1 MKFSPTLLAVSC
13 LLAILGPAVARADDV
28 ILSFDTFEPPPV
40 EAPQPV
46 AAAPP
51 PMVLDHHGEAIQPLP
66 IPPGGGNPPMR
77 YHSPQ
82 QLPAGVYRRGVAA
95 ALNQETTA
103 AALLPPAP
111 PVPDHHP
118 LAVAAAVEPEPEPE
132 QQTPEEPVDQII
144 LSFDVAA
151 PAPVHIA
158 QAEPEPEVLPSPE
171 IDPILSLFEQD
182 SDSLVAIAVGSA
194 EGTRTP
200 AGTINPAYFGHTDP
214 GNRAWNMGTF
224 SYQHGANSP
233 AEADRK
239 QLNRLKSQTE
249 VLKRRA
255 LSHGMNLTLEE
266 TLNGIDLAN
275 QSPLAAIGRVG
286 YIERL
291 AEAKANG
298 YDGAKAIVVARTRSY
313 INPNTNR
320 WNAPG
325 LGNTEA
331 SITRDQQRRADAV
344 AAAIAAY
351 RQRHGYPDPHRWTM
365 VPDPDAPT
373 ITVAEDPVDTPE
385 ASDIVFQVWTDEGQ
399 ADESQVAQVD
409 ESQTLEDPGEDMGT
423 SQAQTDDLTPLAQ
436 ERPPMVEPTN
446 RPVAFARAL
455 ATAIVGD
462 PPAPRDPAQD
472 TEPDAPLVT
481 TDPVETEAAER
492 RVDEATVPEEA
503 AQVAPETNPAI
514 ADTNADTNT
523 QESLEANSDQAVVGS
538 QPPGDDTA
546 STAKTDTT
554 PGAQPDTAIYLPGVQ
569 PVEDNAEALSAE
581 AEPVDDNLVTVPGLT
596 LEDSEEDDR
605 VETAP
610 PDPRELASADLA
622 NLEDSEETEDSE
634 EAEYNPQQDPSRDR
648 DTDDEPDP
656 EIEQPTED
664 ER

>member
-118 LAVAAAVEPEPEPE
+118 LAVAAAVEPEPKPE

-351 RQRHGYPDPHRWTM
+351 QQRHGYPDPHRWTM
-365 VPDPDAPT
+365 VPDPDAPAT
-373 ITVAEDPVDTPE
+373 TVAEDPVDSPE
-385 ASDIVFQVWTDEGQ
+385 ASDIVFQVWTDDGQPDDQPQLAQ
-399 ADESQVAQVD
+399 ADESEPTEDTVHSQGNDDKLDDELAALAQVD
-409 ESQTLEDPGEDMGT
+409 AATADQS
-423 SQAQTDDLTPLAQ
+423 
-436 ERPPMVEPTN
+436 N

-455 ATAIVGD
+455 ATAIVGAPPEPQRQAQSPGTDD
-462 PPAPRDPAQD
+462 PLTAIDLVEDGAAESPVEEMVTPGEAPQVVPDPNQAIAEASAAKPPQETSSQAATTAQDQAAASTQPPDPAS
-472 TEPDAPLVT
+472 V
-481 TDPVETEAAER
+481 
-492 RVDEATVPEEA
+492 
-503 AQVAPETNPAI
+503 
-514 ADTNADTNT
+514 
-523 QESLEANSDQAVVGS
+523 
-538 QPPGDDTA
+538 
-546 STAKTDTT
+546 STAEIDTI
-554 PGAQPDTAIYLPGVQ
+554 PGARPDTAVYLPGVQ
-569 PVEDNAEALSAE
+569 PVEERAEPLSAE
-581 AEPVDDNLVTVPGLT
+581 LEPTSEALVTVPGLT
-596 LEDSEEDDR
+596 LDDPGEDDG
-605 VETAP
+605 VTATAP
-610 PDPRELASADLA
+610 DPAQPASMDLASS
-622 NLEDSEETEDSE
+622 EDNNEQTL
-634 EAEYNPQQDPSRDR
+634 SRDR
-648 DTDDEPDP
+648 DTDQDPDP
-656 EIEQPTED
+656 EVEQPPEN
-664 ER
+664 EQF